1 MSKYF
6 RKLLSP
12 FAIIC
17 LIQFF
22 AVSSFSLISPILSMY
37 AKDFINASIIEIGII
52 TSIFFIA
59 SSSIKLPLGIL
70 GGGRRTPLLF
80 SISLFF
86 LMSVPFT
93 YVLVDSWIGL
103 ALIRLI
109 HGIAFA
115 LVITISFILI
125 PLTVREHLRHQAI
138 ATSSVLAG
146 IGLLTGSGVGTLIV
160 AFGDLRYVF
169 YLASILGVPG
179 FIFGSVFSYRLYS
192 IESRWIL
199 LFDKGR
205 GLDLREKLVSV
216 ISNKAFL
223 VSFFACFSYFF
234 VLGTVLAYAPL
245 HVKYG
250 LGLPYYIVTAMFFG
264 LYITTTLT
272 RLSLGKLISNRIMS
286 KGSLVLLAV
295 LLSIILIAIAVLSN
309 YSYLFI
315 LGIILFGIS
324 QGIILP
330 VGAMVVSESVRPTEH
345 VLANSF
351 YLVAWDIGFALG
363 PVLTSS
369 IANTLGIL
377 TALGA
382 STLLPAISVILI
394 LFTKRTLK

>member
-1 MSKYF
+1 
-6 RKLLSP
+6 
-12 FAIIC
+12 
-17 LIQFF
+17 
-22 AVSSFSLISPILSMY
+22 
-37 AKDFINASIIEIGII
+37 
-52 TSIFFIA
+52 
-59 SSSIKLPLGIL
+59 
-70 GGGRRTPLLF
+70 
-80 SISLFF
+80 
-86 LMSVPFT
+86 
-93 YVLVDSWIGL
+93 
-103 ALIRLI
+103 
-109 HGIAFA
+109 
-115 LVITISFILI
+115 
-125 PLTVREHLRHQAI
+125 
-138 ATSSVLAG
+138 
-146 IGLLTGSGVGTLIV
+146 
-160 AFGDLRYVF
+160 
-169 YLASILGVPG
+169 VPG
-179 FIFGSVFSYRLYS
+179 FILGSVFSYRLYS

-245 HVKYG
+245 HARYS

-272 RLSLGKLISNRIMS
+272 RLSLGKLISNRIMR
-286 KGSLVLLAV
+286 KGSLILFAV

-309 YSYLFI
+309 YSSLFI

-330 VGAMVVSESVRPTEH
+330 VGAMMVSESVRPTEH

-363 PVLTSS
+363 PVLTSG

-394 LFTKRTLK
+394 LFTRRTLK

>member
-1 MSKYF
+1 MSKFF

>member
-1 MSKYF
+1 MPKF
-6 RKLLSP
+6 FKKLLSP
-12 FAIIC
+12 FAIIS

-22 AVSSFSLISPILSMY
+22 AVGSFSLISPILSIY
-37 AKDFINASIIEIGII
+37 AKDFINTTIIQIGII
-52 TSIFFIA
+52 TSVFFIA

-70 GGGRRTPLLF
+70 GGGRRTPLIF
-80 SISLFF
+80 TISLFL

-93 YVLVDSWIGL
+93 YVLVDSWMGL

-115 LVITISFILI
+115 LVLTISFILI

-138 ATSSVLAG
+138 ASSSVLAG

-160 AFGDLRYVF
+160 ALGDLRYVF

-179 FIFGSVFSYRLYS
+179 FILGSVFSYRLYS

-199 LFDKGR
+199 LFDKSK

-286 KGSLVLLAV
+286 KGSLVLLAL

-315 LGIILFGIS
+315 LGIILFVIS

-330 VGAMVVSESVRPTEH
+330 VGAMVVSESVRPNEH

>member
-1 MSKYF
+1 MSKIF
-6 RKLLSP
+6 KKLLSP

-22 AVSSFSLISPILSMY
+22 AVGSFSLISPILSMY
-37 AKDFINASIIEIGII
+37 AKDIINASIIEIGII

-93 YVLVDSWIGL
+93 YVLADSWIGL
-103 ALIRLI
+103 TLIRLI

-330 VGAMVVSESVRPTEH
+330 VGAMIVSESVRPTEH